1 MHHPKICGLIH
12 DSNGGHTSACGANN
26 SIRQYPTRRTPSMPA
41 TNRKRDY
48 NLNNQHF
55 QQHQQKQSRLTRSKS
70 VPYCP
75 NYTIKS
81 VSNSKKN
88 TYQQV
93 QQQPQQQHQQQYT
106 VNQQTQQN
114 LNKQYHQHNNDIG
127 TKLTNSIDNLEWNE
141 LLRMLQEEYTKLV
154 L

>member
-12 DSNGGHTSACGANN
+12 GSSNGGHACAYN

-75 NYTIKS
+75 SYPIKS

-88 TYQQV
+88 TYQQI
-93 QQQPQQQHQQQYT
+93 QQPQQQQQQQQQQHT

-114 LNKQYHQHNNDIG
+114 LNKQYHQHDNDVG
-127 TKLTNSIDNLEWNE
+127 SKLTNSIDNLEWNE